1 MRHETCYEHP
11 AHMVSQTGIHPAVRP
26 VLVIEDDAA
35 VAQSIADIVREAGFN
50 PVTVHTLA
58 DARPALERERPA
70 LVVLDLTLQSEFG
83 GDLLEELSRQPDA
96 PAVLIVSA
104 FHLAKIVADLYHLPV
119 VAKPFGVQQLI
130 TAVEQAFAANARPRR
145 TGT

>member
-1 MRHETCYEHP
+1 MKRVIAHP
-11 AHMVSQTGIHPAVRP
+11 QRMVSRSGPRPALRP
-26 VLVIEDDAA
+26 VLVVEDDA
-35 VAQSIADIVREAGFN
+35 VLAQTIADIVREAGYE

-58 DARPALERERPA
+58 DARPALERERPG
-70 LVVLDLTLQSEFG
+70 LVILDLTLHSEFG
-83 GDLLEELSRQPDA
+83 GDLLEELSRRPES

-104 FHLAKIVADLYHLPV
+104 FNLAKMVADLYHLPV

-130 TAVEQAFAANARPRR
+130 TAVEQAFAANRRPRR